1 MSLSAISKK
10 SEFKKIISDCKI
22 PVFVKFFAT
31 WCGPCKM
38 MTPVLDKIY
47 EDFDGQVKFLE
58 VDVDNCENLSNDY
71 FVSSVPTF
79 IIFKNGEEFDR
90 ISGACTYTQ
99 MESFVKNATA
109 VV

>member
-10 SEFKKIISDCKI
+10 SEFKKIVSDCKI

-38 MTPVLDKIY
+38 MTPVLERVS
-47 EDFDGQVKFLE
+47 EDFDGHVKFLE
-58 VDVDNCENLSNDY
+58 VDVDNCENLSEDY

-79 IIFKNGEEFDR
+79 IIFKNGDEFNR
-90 ISGACTYTQ
+90 ISGACTYEQ
-99 MESFVKNATA
+99 LESFVKSATA

>member
-31 WCGPCKM
+31 RCGPCKM
-38 MTPVLDKIY
+38 MVPVLERVS
-47 EDFDGQVKFLE
+47 EDFDGQLKFFE

-79 IIFKNGEEFDR
+79 IIFRNGEEFDR
-90 ISGACTYTQ
+90 ISGACTYGQ
-99 MESFVKNATA
+99 LESFVKNATA

>member
-38 MTPVLDKIY
+38 MAPVLERVS

-90 ISGACTYTQ
+90 ISGACTYTRID
-99 MESFVKNATA
+99 SFIKNATA